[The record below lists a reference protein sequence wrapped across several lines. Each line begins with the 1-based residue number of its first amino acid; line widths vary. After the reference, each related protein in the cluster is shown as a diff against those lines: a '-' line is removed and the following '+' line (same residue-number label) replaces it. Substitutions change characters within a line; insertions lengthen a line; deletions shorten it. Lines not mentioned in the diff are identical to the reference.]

1 MISAKIAT
9 PAILKVR
16 YFEIK
21 EITSYI
27 LSITSTKNFSYMTQ
41 VALWMWSRD
50 QSLVTSIC
58 IR

>member
-27 LSITSTKNFSYMTQ
+27 LSITSTKNFCYMTQ

-50 QSLVTSIC
+50 QSLVTLAFV
-58 IR
+58 

>member
-27 LSITSTKNFSYMTQ
+27 LSMTSTKNFCYMIQ

-50 QSLVTSIC
+50 QSLVTLAFV
-58 IR
+58 

>member
-50 QSLVTSIC
+50 QSLVTLAFV
-58 IR
+58 

>member
-27 LSITSTKNFSYMTQ
+27 LSMTSTKNFFYMTQ

-50 QSLVTSIC
+50 QSLVTLAFV
-58 IR
+58 